1 MTQEISP
8 SGTFGSKFM
17 NPSFSVLLV
26 DDNRVNQFLGKRI
39 LQNLGI
45 KHIELAG
52 NGEDAFYMVQQRA
65 FDVLLTDVEMPGMD
79 GYELCRAIRASEETK
94 NKKIIIIA
102 LTANA
107 SEDDREKA
115 KAAGIDDYLTKPY
128 SPQDLLEILQLNL
141 KHRNDFL
148 LEEIQPI
155 ERSERHPGIQKIYA
169 IFRDNKE
176 DVKHFLYMLSNQ
188 LPTLHEQIKSG
199 LANQDWELV
208 FQASHKIKSPIKML
222 ASDQLINLLTIF
234 TEDLKTRTNL
244 EAADARFEAIIPEV
258 EAIQVL
264 VNREL
269 ENLV

>member
-1 MTQEISP
+1 MNQEISS
-8 SGTFGSKFM
+8 SGTFGAKFM

-45 KHIELAG
+45 KNIELAG
-52 NGEDAFYMVQQRA
+52 NGEDAFYMVQQRD

-79 GYELCRAIRASEETK
+79 GYELSMAIRHSEKIK
-94 NKKIIIIA
+94 NKKLIIIA

-107 SEDDREKA
+107 SEEDRDKA

-128 SPQDLLEILQLNL
+128 SPQDLLEILQNNL
-141 KHRNDFL
+141 SHRDDFL
-148 LEEIQPI
+148 LEDIQPT
-155 ERSERHPGIQKIYA
+155 ERSEFHPGIEKIYA

-188 LPTLHEQIKSG
+188 LPTLHEQIKTG
-199 LANQDWELV
+199 LENQNWEQV

-222 ASDQLINLLTIF
+222 ASDQLIEHLTIF
-234 TEDLKTRTNL
+234 TEDLKSRINL
-244 EAADARFEAIIPEV
+244 DAANARFDAIAPEL